1 MVRFQ
6 LATLLALAT
15 FIACVCGMLATGR
28 SLSTQTPWTLVTCA
42 LFGGGAM
49 GWLTARNSNGVLFGA
64 VFGLCGLMIGGM
76 VGHGWAATVGEPER
90 EVQVSTPAR
99 WGFSLR
105 VEEERHPP
113 GTTAAI
119 VGIAGVMIG
128 SSLAAFIARRRL
140 NESNWARGEGS

>member
-15 FIACVCGMLATGR
+15 LIACVCGMLATRR

-42 LFGGGAM
+42 LLGGGAM

-76 VGHGWAATVGEPER
+76 VGHGWAATAGEPE
-90 EVQVSTPAR
+90 VQVITPAR
-99 WGFSLR
+99 WGSF
-105 VEEERHPP
+105 VKVERHAP

-119 VGIAGVMIG
+119 VGIAGTMIG